1 MWADPKWLNLQWLI
15 LDRLIHNK
23 IIMANA
29 LKTLVSKKKIRYKE
43 NGFDLDL
50 TYINGKCIHSQHLI
64 LWDRLN
70 YLIKYLHGFTL
81 DRVIA
86 MGFPSENV
94 ESIYRNSLDEVRK
107 LLEEKHKV
115 NRILNLNLCWGRELK
130 KYFSPL
136 IVSQE
141 TSCWSRLFA
150 KEFHSVT

>member
-1 MWADPKWLNLQWLI
+1 
-15 LDRLIHNK
+15 
-23 IIMANA
+23 MANA
-29 LKTLVSKKKIRYKE
+29 LKSLVSKKKIRYVKD
-43 NGFDLDL
+43 GFNLDL

-107 LLEEKHKV
+107 LLETRHKV
-115 NRILNLNLCWGRELK
+115 QRIFNLHFVC
-130 KYFSPL
+130 
-136 IVSQE
+136 
-141 TSCWSRLFA
+141 
-150 KEFHSVT
+150 